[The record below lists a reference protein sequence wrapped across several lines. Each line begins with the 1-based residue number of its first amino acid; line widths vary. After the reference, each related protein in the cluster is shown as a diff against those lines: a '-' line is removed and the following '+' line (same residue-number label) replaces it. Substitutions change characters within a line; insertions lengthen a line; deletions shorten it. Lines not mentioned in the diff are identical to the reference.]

1 MARRKII
8 DKQPS
13 AQEGLEVASRYGAD
27 ERRRGFS
34 PRLKVI
40 FLGGLNQIGRNI
52 TAYEYGEDIIV
63 VDCGVSFPDDN
74 MLGVDLVIPDTTYL
88 EKNAERVRG
97 LVLTHG
103 HEDHIGAVPFLLKKM
118 NIPVYGTALTLGIL
132 ENKLAEHGIEKSAVL
147 NVVELGST
155 IQLGEFSVEFI
166 TVNHS
171 IADAAALAI
180 TSPAGVVVHTGDFK
194 IDLTPPEGT
203 SIDLARLA
211 ALGSKGVLA
220 LLCESTNVDRPG
232 YTPSETVVSSSL
244 DRLLFNCDKRVIIAT
259 FSTNVHRVQ
268 QIINAS
274 CRYGRKVAITG
285 RSMINVVRA
294 AIRLGYIKSPEGTLI
309 EASEIKRYKPSQIT
323 LLTTGSQGEPMSALH
338 RMAFGDHS
346 QISVGSDDLVILSSS
361 AIPGNE
367 KLISNIINELL
378 RRGCEVVND
387 DIADVHVSGH
397 ACREEIKIMHALTK
411 PRYFIPMHGEYRHLK
426 HHADLARDMGM
437 DERNI
442 LVPEIGKVIE
452 MSKRWMKVIG
462 SVPAGTVLVDGY
474 GVGDIGLTVLRDRKR
489 MSEDGLVVV
498 AAAVESV
505 GRYVVGNIEVVSR
518 GFVYVKEAE
527 ELISETSKLVER
539 VITERLDHGAT
550 DMNALKNKLCE
561 QVSGFLYQ
569 RTKRRPI
576 VIAVINEV

>member
-203 SIDLARLA
+203 SIDLARA
-211 ALGSKGVLA
+211 RGARFKG
-220 LLCESTNVDRPG
+220 
-232 YTPSETVVSSSL
+232 
-244 DRLLFNCDKRVIIAT
+244 
-259 FSTNVHRVQ
+259 
-268 QIINAS
+268 
-274 CRYGRKVAITG
+274 
-285 RSMINVVRA
+285 
-294 AIRLGYIKSPEGTLI
+294 
-309 EASEIKRYKPSQIT
+309 
-323 LLTTGSQGEPMSALH
+323 
-338 RMAFGDHS
+338 
-346 QISVGSDDLVILSSS
+346 SVGT
-361 AIPGNE
+361 A
-367 KLISNIINELL
+367 L
-378 RRGCEVVND
+378 RIDQCRPSG
-387 DIADVHVSGH
+387 VH
-397 ACREEIKIMHALTK
+397 T
-411 PRYFIPMHGEYRHLK
+411 
-426 HHADLARDMGM
+426 
-437 DERNI
+437 
-442 LVPEIGKVIE
+442 
-452 MSKRWMKVIG
+452 
-462 SVPAGTVLVDGY
+462 
-474 GVGDIGLTVLRDRKR
+474 
-489 MSEDGLVVV
+489 
-498 AAAVESV
+498 
-505 GRYVVGNIEVVSR
+505 VGNGR
-518 GFVYVKEAE
+518 QLFA
-527 ELISETSKLVER
+527 
-539 VITERLDHGAT
+539 
-550 DMNALKNKLCE
+550 
-561 QVSGFLYQ
+561 
-569 RTKRRPI
+569 
-576 VIAVINEV
+576 